1 LTQLRSQEVA
11 SEGDNVR
18 ESVGTAAPSAA
29 IDVDQDRIVREI
41 VRYMLT
47 TYSAEL
53 GTSERRWQSDLK
65 DKAKLAPNTAA
76 KVVNGSGGIGTA
88 TRQKLAKWFSTIR
101 GWEKITGTWLD
112 AASLDAFL
120 AQQRRASGSSNG
132 SDTVVLELELPRR
145 HDLAHIAEAFAG
157 HYISYRFAFETQS
170 NRIAREVVSFVREGD
185 KLRFEMS
192 YKLGGDDA
200 GQPLRMFKG
209 YATPIGASLMGLAT
223 STEMAIPGWQLFQDR
238 ARCLFL
244 RHEVEATVDKFAR
257 FGMVAT
263 TKTDGFQEPCAA
275 CVLMFKVGPPIDNLD
290 EFRERVTVIRPLEE
304 IMKHDFAPFTS
315 ENRKA
320 IAEMIENIPRQFGR
334 GGDKV
339 LKLWYDRFIREMKD
353 IIEHSL
359 TDPKVK
365 LTAPWTGRWRD
376 GLLAAPAKR

>member
-1 LTQLRSQEVA
+1 VRK
-11 SEGDNVR
+11 SE
-18 ESVGTAAPSAA
+18 GTAASSAA

-47 TYSAEL
+47 TYATEL

-65 DKAKLAPNTAA
+65 EKAKLAPNTAA

-88 TRQKLAKWFSTIR
+88 TRQKLARWFSTIP
-101 GWEKITGTWLD
+101 GWEKITDTWLD
-112 AASLDAFL
+112 AASLNEFL
-120 AQQRRASGSSNG
+120 ERQRRASGVPSG
-132 SDTVVLELELPRR
+132 SDTVVVELELPRR

-157 HYISYRFAFETQS
+157 HYLSYRYAFETHS

-200 GQPLRMFKG
+200 GQPLRLFKG

-223 STEMAIPGWQLFQDR
+223 STDTAIPEWQLFQDR

-244 RHEVEATVDKFAR
+244 RHEVDTAVDKFAR

-275 CVLMFKVGPPIDNLD
+275 CVLMFRVGPPIDNID
-290 EFRERVTVIRPLEE
+290 EFRERVTVIRPLDE
-304 IMKHDFAPFTS
+304 ILKHDFAPFTS

-320 IAEMIENIPRQFGR
+320 IAEMIENHPRQFGR

-339 LKLWYDRFIREMKD
+339 LKLWYDRFILEMRD
-353 IIEHSL
+353 MIEHSL
-359 TDPKVK
+359 TAPKVK
-365 LTAPWTGRWRD
+365 LTAPWTDRWRD
-376 GLLAAPAKR
+376 GLLAAPAKK